1 MRAIKIKEIDES
13 AKSNFVVL
21 GPEILKDLKTF
32 ECVSRYKSVAR
43 TMRRFQV
50 TKYGTIMP
58 KRPFNNRANN
68 STREDAHS
76 RRMNEF
82 KKQIYDRLSKVER
95 V

>member
-1 MRAIKIKEIDES
+1 MRAIKVREIEES
-13 AKSNFVVL
+13 AKDNFVVL

-50 TKYGTIMP
+50 TKFGTIMP

-68 STREDAHS
+68 SVRQDTHS
-76 RRMNEF
+76 RRMNEY
-82 KKQIYDRLSKVER
+82 KKQIYGKLREVER